1 MGLGIVVVS
10 IVSVKIVQM
19 YDFLF
24 IFCFID
30 EVNGIWGR
38 GIELCDVE
46 WICGWGY
53 GRKRKR
59 CMDQERGANVYRVV
73 ESFKPTNKIYRKKR
87 KKETSPFFI
96 KLIEIQKFIK
106 NYHSVPTRS

>member
-1 MGLGIVVVS
+1 MSVMGLGIVVVS

-30 EVNGIWGR
+30 QVDEILGR

-46 WICGWGY
+46 WICG
-53 GRKRKR
+53 
-59 CMDQERGANVYRVV
+59 
-73 ESFKPTNKIYRKKR
+73 
-87 KKETSPFFI
+87 
-96 KLIEIQKFIK
+96 
-106 NYHSVPTRS
+106 